1 MMPQVMARKRTSPIP
16 TMAAINP
23 GPRPPSIRQAW
34 PTWGQRQDFENI
46 FGKNGENRNM
56 FLLKIYLYLCR
67 KQKHNT
73 GLRENRHF

>member
-46 FGKNGENRNM
+46 FGKNGENRNIT
-56 FLLKIYLYLCR
+56 LVYEKIAIFSSLFTCATS
-67 KQKHNT
+67 K
-73 GLRENRHF
+73 